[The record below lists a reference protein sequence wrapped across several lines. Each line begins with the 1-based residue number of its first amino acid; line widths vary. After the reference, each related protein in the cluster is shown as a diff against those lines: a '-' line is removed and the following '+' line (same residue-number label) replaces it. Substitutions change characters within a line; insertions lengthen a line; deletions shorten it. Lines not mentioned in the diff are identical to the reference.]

1 MFQCLECDAPVSID
15 NYFDDDSLDDDP
27 CCPRCGSTD
36 IDLYIEPDR
45 QLTVRDVYPV
55 E

>member
-1 MFQCLECDAPVSID
+1 MFQCLECNQPMNID
-15 NYFDDDSLDDDP
+15 NYFDDDCLDDGP
-27 CCPRCGSTD
+27 RCLRCGSTD

-45 QLTVRDVYPV
+45 VLTARDVYPA

>member
-1 MFQCLECDAPVSID
+1 MFQCLECNTAISNDA
-15 NYFDDDSLDDDP
+15 FDDDGEIVCLL
-27 CCPRCGSTD
+27 CGSTD

-45 QLTVRDVYPV
+45 QLTVRDVYPA